1 MKVYLGKFPKDDSP
15 RKIEVRID
23 KYDSWNA
30 DHSIALIAAP
40 LLKQLKQTKHGSPNV
55 DDEDVPE
62 HLKSTSAPPKENEWD
77 TDDNWHLR
85 WDHVLNE
92 IIWAMQEIADYKS
105 GQDVFYDHSEV
116 DETKGIME
124 QVNAIKVNDVGLN
137 AYNARLQ
144 KGCELFGKYF
154 QALWD

>member
-1 MKVYLGKFPKDDSP
+1 MKVYLGRFPKNDSP

-30 DHSIALIAAP
+30 DHTIAVIAAP
-40 LLKQLKQTKHGSPNV
+40 LLKQLKETKHGSPNV
-55 DDEDVPE
+55 DDTDVPE

-85 WDHVLNE
+85 WDYVLDE
-92 IIWAMQEIADYKS
+92 MIWAMQEIADYKP
-105 GQDVFYDHSEV
+105 GQDSFYDHSEV
-116 DETKGIME
+116 DETKDIME
-124 QVNAIKVNDVGLN
+124 QINAIKLDDIGLN
-137 AYNARLQ
+137 TYNERLQ